1 MKELFIRY
9 LKDECTVE
17 EVEQVIGLLATKN
30 GQDLMGELLDQNSFH
45 ANSQK
50 NNANTEKSW
59 NQIAA
64 KTFSTNQPIENN
76 PPTAGRVVSFRP
88 TQLWWA
94 AAAAI
99 VPLLIIGGYWFS
111 KNNSVNQNITV
122 IEKTNFGQTKTI
134 ALSDGS
140 EVVLNGNS
148 CLKYSQNWNDTQP
161 REVWIDGEAFFKITH
176 QKNNQKFLVHT
187 THRQTIEVLGTEFNV
202 SDRMSKVSVVLK
214 SGKIKLI
221 VQQKQEIKSL
231 IMKPGE
237 RVEMDTAAAR
247 VKVNM
252 VKPEIYTS
260 WQSHKLVFEKTKLSD
275 IALMLN
281 ETYNLKV
288 IVENPQLLNEKIS
301 GTIPSGNINELINA
315 LSIALQVRYTQ
326 DSNTVKFY

>member
-1 MKELFIRY
+1 MKELFISY
-9 LKDECTVE
+9 LKDECNVNE
-17 EVEQVIGLLATKN
+17 AEQVIELLAKKN
-30 GQDLMGELLDQNSFH
+30 GQDLMAELLDRNSFH

-50 NNANTEKSW
+50 NNTGTEKSW
-59 NQIAA
+59 NQIAI
-64 KTFSTNQPIENN
+64 KIFTTNQPIENI

-88 TQLWWA
+88 IRLWWA

-99 VPLLIIGGYWFS
+99 VPLLIIGSYWFS
-111 KNNSVNQNITV
+111 KNNSANQNIAV
-122 IEKTNFGQTKTI
+122 IEKTDFGQTKTI

-148 CLKYSQNWNDTQP
+148 SLKYSQNWNDTQP
-161 REVWIDGEAFFKITH
+161 REVWLDGEAFFKITH

-315 LSIALQVRYTQ
+315 LSIALQVKYTQ